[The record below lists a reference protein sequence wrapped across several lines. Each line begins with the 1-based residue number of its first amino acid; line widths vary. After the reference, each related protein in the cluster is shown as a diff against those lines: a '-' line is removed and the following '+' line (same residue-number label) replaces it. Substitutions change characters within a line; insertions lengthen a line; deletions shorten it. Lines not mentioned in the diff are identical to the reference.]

1 MMTKNV
7 CLIVQHPYPKDIR
20 IRKEAMALL
29 SHGHRVSVIALRNP
43 GETEQELVDGVK
55 IYRAPVQK
63 KRSGILRYL
72 FEYVAFFV
80 YSTFKLNE
88 LDLKERFD
96 VIHINTL
103 PDFLVFSALIQKVK
117 GRKIILDMH
126 EVSPE
131 FFMSKFKVGIKHP
144 LVRLL
149 LFLERVSLRFAD
161 DVITV
166 NEPIKRIF
174 QKRAI
179 PNKTIT
185 VVMNTMDGAM
195 VKNSGKR
202 AHRGFNCVYH
212 GTLTDI
218 YGLDTAIEGF
228 SKASKHCTDMFFHI
242 FGEGPHLPQLKRMTE
257 KLNLQNFVI
266 FHGELQH
273 DKMIEALM
281 EMDLG
286 ILATRKDVFL
296 NLSLSNK
303 LAEYIYLKIPVISS
317 NLDATKHYFTDEHIL
332 YFESGDTDDLCQKI
346 VFAYNN
352 RERMQKMA
360 ELAYEKSK
368 AINWN
373 VMAKRYLEVIERDQG
388 RQKR

>member
-1 MMTKNV
+1 MTKNI
-7 CLIVQHPYPKDIR
+7 CLIVQQPYPKDIR
-20 IRKEAMALL
+20 VRKEAMALL

-43 GETEQELVDGVK
+43 GGTEQELVDGVK
-55 IYRAPVQK
+55 IYRAPFQK

-72 FEYVAFFV
+72 FEYVAFFL
-80 YSTFKLNE
+80 YSTFKLNV

-96 VIHINTL
+96 VVHINTL
-103 PDFLVFSALIQKVK
+103 PDFLVFSALIQKFK

-126 EVSPE
+126 EISPE

-149 LFLERVSLRFAD
+149 LFLERISLRFAD

-174 QKRAI
+174 QNRAI

-195 VKNSGKR
+195 AKNSGKR

-228 SKASKHCTDMFFHI
+228 SKASKHCTDMVFHI

-257 KLNLQNFVI
+257 QLNLQSFVI
-266 FHGELQH
+266 FHGEMPH
-273 DKMIEALM
+273 DKIIETLT

-286 ILATRKDVFL
+286 ILATRKDIFL
-296 NLSLSNK
+296 NLSFSNK
-303 LAEYIYLKIPVISS
+303 LAEYIGLKIPVISS
-317 NLDATKHYFTDEHIL
+317 DLDTTKYYFSSEHIL
-332 YFESGDTDDLCQKI
+332 YFESGNTDDLCQKI
-346 VFAYNN
+346 VFAYKN

-368 AINWN
+368 VINWAI
-373 VMAKRYLEVIERDQG
+373 MAERYLEVIERDQG
-388 RQKR
+388 QQRR